1 MIIYYEHRQLQ
12 KATSEYR
19 EAVREWGSESAK
31 KLFRRLQQLQAA
43 STLDEM
49 HGVPG
54 ARFHA
59 LTNNRKGQFAL
70 DLKHPARL
78 IIKPAEPVPR
88 TPDGGIDI
96 SRVTEII
103 IVEVVDYH
111 D

>member
-12 KATSEYR
+12 KAASEYK
-19 EAVREWGSESAK
+19 EAVREWGSENAK
-31 KLFRRLQQLQAA
+31 KLFLRIQQIQAA

-49 HGVPG
+49 LNMPG

-59 LTNNRKGQFAL
+59 LAHNRKGQFAI
-70 DLKHPARL
+70 DLKHPLRL

-88 TPDGGIDI
+88 MPDGGIDV
-96 SRVTEII
+96 SRVTEIL